1 MIEGGCKANS
11 IISGMMTSGASLTG
25 ANEDIRLL
33 EKQSDRLSF
42 NVKEQVVNGA
52 VNPNVLDNLL
62 ACVDLADSIID
73 DYYFVSRELNRIAK
87 VKFDENSTSCASDLA
102 PLFVKSL
109 ELAERAMIILLR
121 MLRTDNLSEIAELR
135 SDIELL
141 EEEGDNIKDNGF
153 DKLYLAA
160 TKIHYLQFAHLSELL
175 HKFDDIL
182 DSCEDFADRL
192 VSITTSISK

>member
-1 MIEGGCKANS
+1 MMEVGRRANS
-11 IISGMMTSGASLTG
+11 IMLGMMTPEASLIG
-25 ANEDIRLL
+25 PNEDIRLL

-42 NVKEQVVNGA
+42 NIKEQVVNGA

-73 DYYFVSRELNRIAK
+73 DYYVSRELNRIAK
-87 VKFDENSTSCASDLA
+87 VRFDEDSTSCASDLA

-109 ELAERAMIILLR
+109 ELAEGAMVVLLR
-121 MLRTDNLSEIAELR
+121 MLKTSDLSEIAELR
-135 SDIELL
+135 RYIELL

-153 DKLYLAA
+153 DRLYLAA
-160 TKIHYLQFAHLSELL
+160 TRIHYLQFAHLSELL

-182 DSCEDFADRL
+182 DSCEDLADRL
-192 VSITTSISK
+192 VSIMTSISK